1 MNAVPVLAYHSI
13 SDRPHCGTLR
23 WSVSPADFDEQM
35 ALLRQRERIPLT
47 VSRYADL
54 LRRNAPLPPG
64 TVLVTFDDGYAD
76 LATTALPVLLR
87 YGISATAFVITSR
100 LGTSPPA
107 DQGPSLDWYQL
118 AQVYNVGVEIGSHS
132 HTHPDLDCLRPDEL
146 DIETAVS
153 KRVLE
158 DRLGA
163 PVSSF
168 AYPFGYYNDAVR
180 RAVRR
185 AGYSYACAV
194 KNALSHAGD
203 DTFAIA
209 RVLIERDTGVAGID
223 ALLDCHSAPLATPG
237 QRLRTRAWRACRRAR
252 HAVTG
257 GWHRT
262 PSQLWLPAA
271 DRPRSELARDESG
284 A

>member
-13 SDRPHCGTLR
+13 SDQPHAGTLR
-23 WSVSPADFDEQM
+23 WSVSPGDFDEQM

-54 LRRNAPLPPG
+54 LRRSAPLPPG
-64 TVLVTFDDGYAD
+64 AVLVTFDDGYAD

-87 YGISATAFVITSR
+87 YGIGATAFVITSR
-100 LGTSPPA
+100 LGTSPPP

-118 AQVYNVGVEIGSHS
+118 AQIYSCGVEVGSHS
-132 HTHPDLDCLRPDEL
+132 HTHRELDCLRAAEL
-146 DIETAVS
+146 DTETAVS
-153 KRVLE
+153 KRLLE

-163 PVSSF
+163 RVSSF
-168 AYPFGYYNDAVR
+168 AYPFGYHNDAVR

-185 AGYSYACAV
+185 AGYSCAYAV

-223 ALLDCHSAPLATPG
+223 ALLEGRGAALATPG
-237 QRLRTRAWRACRRAR
+237 ERLRTRVWRGYRRAR
-252 HAVTG
+252 HAVTA

-262 PSQLWLPAA
+262 PSQPWPPAA
-271 DRPRSELARDESG
+271 DRPRSESG